1 MPYRKLLHDLYQS
14 LPESLN
20 NYLFEGS
27 EIKCFKKECLIIRQG
42 ESMTDFFRVESGIIR
57 AMYTNGSATITT
69 EFYFP
74 GEMITCFIPAFTGE
88 QMLQSLQAISPA
100 TIQCCSL
107 ETFKSRIMNDAEARN
122 FFDKVIAVFM
132 LEQQHRSLIF
142 RTSSAIERYEHLLRN
157 YPEYLENIPL
167 KYLASFI
174 DMKRETLS
182 RMRKKMKNGKSI
194 RVKQY
199 PNLEFA

>member
-1 MPYRKLLHDLYQS
+1 MPYRKLLHELYLS
-14 LPESLN
+14 LPDSLN
-20 NYLFEGS
+20 KHLFE
-27 EIKCFKKECLIIRQG
+27 ECETRTYRKETIISKQG
-42 ESMTDFFRVESGIIR
+42 EALSDFLRVQTGIVR

-74 GEMITCFIPAFTGE
+74 GEMITCFIPAYTGE
-88 QMLQSLQAISPA
+88 QMLQSLETITPA
-100 TIQCCSL
+100 TVACCPL
-107 ETFKSRIMNDAEARN
+107 NKFKEKLMSSAEARD

-132 LEQQHRSLIF
+132 LEQQHRSQIF

-157 YPEYLENIPL
+157 YPEYLETIPL

-182 RMRKKMKNGKSI
+182 RMRKKMKNGKGI
-194 RVKQY
+194 RVKQFHH
-199 PNLEFA
+199 LELA